1 MNNEVESPEK
11 MVNREGVMTT
21 QHSLTWSEFRAVVA
35 DKFGAHVDCIE
46 REAAFIADLG
56 ADSLDMIQVLMEL
69 EDRYRI
75 AISQDEAEQ
84 LVTVGDAFDYV
95 VARMPS

>member
-1 MNNEVESPEK
+1 
-11 MVNREGVMTT
+11 MTNQQLDLWT
-21 QHSLTWSEFRAVVA
+21 ELRTVIA
-35 DKFGAHVDCIE
+35 DTFGADVETIQ

-56 ADSLDMIQVLMEL
+56 ADSLDMIQILMEL

-75 AISQDEAEQ
+75 AIPQDQAAQ

-95 VARMPS
+95 AARMVP

>member
-1 MNNEVESPEK
+1 MNPQKVDI
-11 MVNREGVMTT
+11 
-21 QHSLTWSEFRAVVA
+21 TWSEFRAVVA
-35 DKFGAHVDCIE
+35 DKFGAHVECIE
-46 REAAFIADLG
+46 REAAFVADLG

-75 AISQDEAEQ
+75 AISQEEAEQ